1 MRIMAA
7 DAIDKGCLAAV
18 KFLMGRL
25 EPCIANFDCFFLDKT
40 WFMWFINIKTTV
52 DKGIWKKGL
61 LLFYIILFFFL
72 NLLF

>member
-40 WFMWFINIKTTV
+40 
-52 DKGIWKKGL
+52 
-61 LLFYIILFFFL
+61 
-72 NLLF
+72 

>member
-7 DAIDKGCLAAV
+7 DAIDKGRLAAV

-25 EPCIANFDCFFLDKT
+25 EPCVANFDCFFLDKT

-52 DKGIWKKGL
+52 DKGIRKKGL
-61 LLFYIILFFFL
+61 LLFYFIFIL